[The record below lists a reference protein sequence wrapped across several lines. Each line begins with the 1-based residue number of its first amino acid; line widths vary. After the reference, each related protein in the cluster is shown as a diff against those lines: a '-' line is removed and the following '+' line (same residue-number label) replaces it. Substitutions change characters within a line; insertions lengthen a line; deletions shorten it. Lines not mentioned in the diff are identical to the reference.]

1 VLEMSELG
9 PWIWGAIGV
18 VFTVLSGVGVHAF
31 RLADRLS
38 KAESKAD
45 DAAARVAVN
54 EKDLTNLRIE
64 VARDYVSNGKL
75 DAMEKRVVE
84 AISGLGA
91 RIDHAFAKGN

>member
-1 VLEMSELG
+1 MNDLG
-9 PWIWGAIGV
+9 PWIWSAIGV
-18 VFTVLSGVGVHAF
+18 AFAVLSGVAVHAF
-31 RLADRLS
+31 KLADRLS

-45 DAAARVAVN
+45 DAASRVAVN

-84 AISGLGA
+84 AIGNLGA
-91 RIDHAFAKGN
+91 RIDHAFSKGN